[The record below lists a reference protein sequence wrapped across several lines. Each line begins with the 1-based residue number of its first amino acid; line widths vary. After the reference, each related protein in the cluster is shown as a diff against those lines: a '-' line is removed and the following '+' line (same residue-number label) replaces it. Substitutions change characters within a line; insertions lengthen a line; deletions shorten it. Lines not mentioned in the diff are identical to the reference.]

1 MPKIHIFISISYS
14 ITVVSGVS
22 WVFGQNQKVGVLGQN
37 YIYASREGERDRA
50 SHQPNATQCRIDDNL

>member
-22 WVFGQNQKVGVLGQN
+22 WVVLAKN
-37 YIYASREGERDRA
+37 SRCIRA
-50 SHQPNATQCRIDDNL
+50 KLYTQAES